1 MLARIWQFVVK
12 EFFQVWRDPRT
23 RFSLIVPPIIQ
34 IIVFGYAATF
44 DVHNVPTAVF
54 DQDHSQESREL
65 ISRFASSGYFKI
77 TQESG
82 NGARINDLIDR
93 GRITLAIR
101 ILPGFAE
108 EIRKRE
114 DASLQVVLDGTD
126 SNTALIALGYINQ
139 ITQRYQQ
146 DYQRDYLNRIAPLAS
161 QRVPQVMLDERPW
174 FNKNLEDKLFF
185 VPGTI
190 GSVLMVMVM
199 TLTAFSIVREHEIG
213 TLEQIMVTPIRPLE
227 FILGKTIPYLMIA
240 LFELLIISLVGVMW
254 FEVPLRGSIALLL
267 AGSLLF
273 IAGVLGIGLLI
284 STLSNTQ
291 QQAMVV
297 SFFFVQPAIT
307 LSGFGFPISSMPP
320 VLQWLTYLDPLRYY
334 LVVLR
339 ATFLKGLDFD
349 LLWPQFVGMAV
360 FALLTLSAAAARFR
374 KTLD

>member
-1 MLARIWQFVVK
+1 MFARIRQFVIK
-12 EFFQVWRDPRT
+12 EFIQLWRDPRA

-34 IIVFGYAATF
+34 VIVFGYAATF
-44 DVHNVPTAVF
+44 DVHNVATAIL
-54 DQDHSQESREL
+54 DLDHSQESREL
-65 ISRFASSGYFKI
+65 LSRFASSRYFQI
-77 TQESG
+77 SDVLG
-82 NGARINDLIDR
+82 NAAQVNDLIDR
-93 GRITLAIR
+93 GRVVLAIR

-108 EIRKRE
+108 DLRKRR
-114 DASLQVVLDGTD
+114 DASLQVVLDGTN

-146 DYQRDYLNRIAPLAS
+146 DYQRDYLNRIAPLAA
-161 QRVPQVMLDERPW
+161 RNTPQVLLEQRPW
-174 FNKNLEDKLFF
+174 YNKSLEDRLFF

-190 GSVLMVMVM
+190 GSVMMVMVM
-199 TLTAFSIVREHEIG
+199 TLTAFAIVREREIG

-227 FILGKTIPYLMIA
+227 FILGKTVPYMMIA
-240 LFELLIISLVGVMW
+240 VGELLIISLVGVLW
-254 FEVPLRGSIALLL
+254 FEVPMRGSVVVLL

-273 IAGVLGIGLLI
+273 VAGVLGVGLLI
-284 STLSNTQ
+284 STVSNTQ

-320 VLQWLTYLDPLRYY
+320 ALQWLTYLDPLRYY

-339 ATFLKGLDFD
+339 GTFLKGIGAD
-349 LLWPQFVGMAV
+349 LLWPQFVGMAA
-360 FALLTLSAAAARFR
+360 FAVLTLTAASLRFR